1 MPPTAFDKPPSVTS
15 PAPTAPGIHIFTMP
29 ERYRHGAQGAMHEPE
44 KKPLAQVRTPS
55 VPRAPVPPSAP
66 QQPKPAFS
74 KKKFST
80 RKLIMF
86 GGGGL
91 VLILAVGGYVLVNFA
106 RQEPVPVSEIVTP
119 ITRPAPVSE
128 TVVEVL
134 EEPVVEELVVEP
146 EPFPAQ
152 VTSGF
157 DTDSDGLTDT
167 EETRVYRTNPRLPD
181 TDSDGFL
188 DGNEVFHR
196 YNPGGTA
203 PGTLLESGLVSL
215 ESIEFGGAKVDFYY
229 PSDWSTQMMDDELV
243 FDTGTG
249 EGIRVS
255 IMERDARPL
264 EDWAAAV
271 NPLENARLGTT
282 KNGLTLLQSE
292 NQLTVFVD
300 LYPNAAGVLIMDYDT
315 GASARVEYLQTLQMM
330 LNSVTVSKAVDS

>member
-1 MPPTAFDKPPSVTS
+1 MPPTAFDKPPSAVS
-15 PAPTAPGIHIFTMP
+15 PAPTTPGIHIFTMP
-29 ERYRHGAQGAMHEPE
+29 ERYRHGAHGAMHEPE
-44 KKPLAQVRTPS
+44 KKTNTQVAQVRAPS
-55 VPRAPVPPSAP
+55 VPSAPLAPSAP
-66 QQPKPAFS
+66 QQSKSAIS

-86 GGGGL
+86 GGGGI
-91 VLILAVGGYVLVNFA
+91 VLILAVGGYLLVNFA
-106 RQEPVPVSEIVTP
+106 QQETVPASETVTP
-119 ITRPAPVSE
+119 VTRPAPVSE
-128 TVVEVL
+128 TVVEVV
-134 EEPVVEELVVEP
+134 EEPVVEEPAVES

-152 VTSGF
+152 VTSGV

-167 EETRVYRTNPRLPD
+167 EETLVYRTNPRLPD
-181 TDSDGFL
+181 TDADGFL

-196 YNPGGTA
+196 YNPGGIA
-203 PGTLLESGLVSL
+203 PGTLLESELVSAKTL
-215 ESIEFGGAKVDFYY
+215 EFDGAKIVFYY
-229 PSDWSTQMMDDELV
+229 PSIWSTQMMDDELV

-255 IMERDARPL
+255 IMAREARPL
-264 EDWAAAV
+264 EDWAASV

-292 NQLTVFVD
+292 NQLTAFVD

-330 LNSVTVSKAVDS
+330 LNSVTISK